1 MRIATIHA
9 FLVTAFVA
17 VAVNGQVS
25 ISNGGN
31 NVTTSTGTTTG
42 VSATAAAATPDIAVN
57 TGDSSTSAFRVFN
70 SGHGEL
76 LHVQANGNVGIG
88 LMAPGTTLDVNGT
101 ARTNGGLVATGY
113 TAVGWTGAG
122 AEIGATGGA
131 AYFTGF
137 NRTSGTWTDA
147 YFRGA
152 NLFLQ
157 SNGVTRMAFD
167 TVGGITAAA
176 TARFGYSFSGMPNP
190 TYGGVLIGEYGAGGE
205 GELQFMSC
213 SNGNG
218 FGFRMRGDSYD
229 ASLKLERRANS
240 ANWLPLMT
248 FKVGDSFVGI
258 GTTSPTATLQIN
270 TPNAPTAPALF
281 QDIPGIPNGVML
293 NMTGNGEIDV
303 AGMKIGSTAM
313 PVIQTSG
320 AAGSNPL
327 YLNLQSDNDVH
338 IGSASYARGLKV
350 DGTGTSTF
358 AGSVNITGTLTAG
371 TIYANYQDVAEWVPS
386 ARELEPG
393 TVVIINPEK
402 TNEVMPSNT
411 AYDTTVAGVVSA
423 QPGVMLG
430 RPGTLKSAIATS
442 GRVRVRV
449 DARKG
454 AIHVGDLLVTGE
466 EPGTAMKSQPV
477 ELGGRKFH
485 QPGTILGKAL
495 EPLPDGVGEILVLL
509 SLG

>member
-1 MRIATIHA
+1 MRTATIHA
-9 FLVTAFVA
+9 FVVTAFVA
-17 VAVNGQVS
+17 VTVNGQVS

-31 NVTTSTGTTTG
+31 NVTTSTGTSTG

-57 TGDSSTSAFRVFN
+57 TGDSSTSAFHVFN
-70 SGHGEL
+70 ASHAEVM
-76 LHVQANGNVGIG
+76 HVQANGNVGIG
-88 LMAPGTTLDVNGT
+88 LEALGTTLD
-101 ARTNGGLVATGY
+101 LKAT
-113 TAVGWTGAG
+113 
-122 AEIGATGGA
+122 
-131 AYFTGF
+131 
-137 NRTSGTWTDA
+137 S
-147 YFRGA
+147 
-152 NLFLQ
+152 
-157 SNGVTRMAFD
+157 
-167 TVGGITAAA
+167 
-176 TARFGYSFSGMPNP
+176 ARFGYTFGGMPSP
-190 TYGGVLIGEYGAGGE
+190 AYGGILIGEYGAGAE

-213 SNGNG
+213 SCGNG
-218 FGFRMRGDSYD
+218 YGFRMRGDSSD
-229 ASLKLERRANS
+229 ASLKLERRASS
-240 ANWLPLMT
+240 ASWSPVMA

-270 TPNAPTAPALF
+270 TPNAPTSPALF

-303 AGMKIGSTAM
+303 AGMKLGSTAM

-358 AGSVNITGTLTAG
+358 AGSVSITGTLTAG
-371 TIYANYQDVAEWVPS
+371 TVYANYQDVAEWVPS
-386 ARELEPG
+386 TRELEPG